1 MSKVSNSEVFGN
13 YSWATLRAVALHGLA
28 MQGLP
33 EASESAAVQLLSL
46 IGEIS
51 PSKGSGQS
59 SLMAKL
65 EEDDDP
71 GNLDESIRSEI
82 RTDSS
87 ALYLGSGE
95 SVVSAARSYVRETRA
110 KAAEARKANFFNGV
124 SKDSSLLTVAQ
135 SKWVEDEEI
144 PTILLPMAE
153 LSDISESIVAMRCVW
168 SAIRLDNCSA
178 AQKKVVNEISDLR
191 KKGPASSVPSGGVA
205 SSSTIPLP
213 IKIVSLKLV
222 DSAPS
227 SKLERVKIKTK
238 EESTGAMATFYNP
251 FAVKKG
257 LAEATIV
264 PEGEE
269 CYILVRFANHLSIP
283 LEVPRCQ
290 LEFDKA
296 EKDLIKAP
304 AVSFVIPG
312 QARDF
317 AVQFPFVVLQANE
330 SENKAAVTN
339 LLYEVKGLR
348 LACLARSF
356 FLPLSPEATPEIK
369 MGSVRNIP
377 EPASTYPLR
386 VSRAKQSE
394 SSNSIRSPKIEVVP
408 AQPNL
413 LLSFAAATT
422 PIREDVVIPVPIADG
437 EVFSLPKIF
446 LSNDSGI
453 SGGGK
458 IEELNISAL
467 GLPGFSNLVLFD
479 FSGVDVDEEMKMAT
493 TLKNKVP
500 VATPLTLTAHCE
512 NMDAQALNN
521 PRNKKVSSLS
531 LKLTAASD
539 MGAHSR
545 GCTVKLSFRY
555 RGATVAPSLEV
566 WRRREIEIRIVRIK
580 GPRMLSL
587 TFRPDLNWD
596 SCYPELCLALA
607 QQDKRTRYIAGDAL
621 KERSQVELTEK
632 DGSDFVVS
640 RLGTDSGIHV
650 CGDKVIA
657 FVAVANE
664 STGSITLSSAEGPV
678 GGFEGNTWDTIKMH
692 PGVSV
697 KVPVIFPRLDRAA
710 GVDQKMCSVTRLL
723 WKSEAVAGETE
734 DCTETG
740 GTIVPLNKRTRAG
753 CIEIPLPCL
762 KTIIDENP
770 MFLSRVCKSPCVI
783 EVSVFTAS
791 GEACTDCV
799 SIGKPVNVTV
809 DVELANWIPDS
820 VLGEVLQTLQF
831 CCTRKGNTEIE
842 SVGKSRR
849 NFVWSGHT
857 RKAIGNTNR
866 KQTHNARI
874 LLLDEGEYT
883 ISACLSFSQMDK
895 VDVVNEIWWAER
907 AQIVQAVRVPPGQ

>member
-1 MSKVSNSEVFGN
+1 M
-13 YSWATLRAVALHGLA
+13 ALHGLA

-46 IGEIS
+46 MGEIS
-51 PSKGSGQS
+51 PSKGSSQS

-71 GNLDESIRSEI
+71 SNLDESARSDI

-87 ALYLGSGE
+87 TLYLGTGE

-110 KAAEARKANFFNGV
+110 KAAEARKANFFSGV

-135 SKWVEDEEI
+135 SKWVEDDEI

-153 LSDISESIVAMRCVW
+153 LSDISESIIAMRCVW

-178 AQKKVVNEISDLR
+178 AQKKVVNEISNLR
-191 KKGPASSVPSGGVA
+191 KKVPASSVPTGVA
-205 SSSTIPLP
+205 SSSTLPLP
-213 IKIVSLKLV
+213 IKIISLQLV

-257 LAEATIV
+257 LVEATIV

-269 CYILVRFANHLSIP
+269 SYIVVRFANHLSIP

-296 EKDLIKAP
+296 GSDLIKAP

-312 QARDF
+312 QATDF
-317 AVQFPFVVLQANE
+317 AVQFPFMVLNA
-330 SENKAAVTN
+330 SELDSEAADTN

-356 FLPLSPEATPEIK
+356 FLPLAAEGTPETK

-386 VSRAKQSE
+386 DSHAKQFE
-394 SSNSIRSPKIEVVP
+394 NSRIIRSPKIEVVP

-413 LLSFAAATT
+413 LLSFAAAST
-422 PIREDVVIPVPIADG
+422 PIRENVVIPVPIADG

-453 SGGGK
+453 SGRGK
-458 IEELNISAL
+458 MEELNISAS

-479 FSGVDVDEEMKMAT
+479 FSGVDVKEEMKVASTM
-493 TLKNKVP
+493 KNKVP
-500 VATPLTLTAHCE
+500 VATPLTLSAHCE

-539 MGAHSR
+539 MGSHTR

-555 RGATVAPSLEV
+555 RGPTAAPSLEV

-596 SCYPELCLALA
+596 SCYSELCLALA
-607 QQDKRTRYIAGDAL
+607 QQDKRARYISGDAL
-621 KERSQVELTEK
+621 KEGPPLRTTETEEHN
-632 DGSDFVVS
+632 FVVS
-640 RLGTDSGIHV
+640 RLGTDSGVHV

-664 STGSITLSSAEGPV
+664 STSSITLSSTEGPV
-678 GGFEGNTWDTIKMH
+678 GGFEGNKWDTVKVH

-697 KVPVIFPRLDRAA
+697 KVPVIFPRLDRAP
-710 GVDQKMCSVTRLL
+710 GVDQKMSSVTRLL
-723 WKSEAVAGETE
+723 WKSEAAVGETA
-734 DCTETG
+734 DSPETG
-740 GTIVPLNKRTRAG
+740 GTIVPLNKRARAG

-770 MFLSRVCKSPCVI
+770 MFVSRVCKSPCSI
-783 EVSVFTAS
+783 EVAVLTAS
-791 GEACTDCV
+791 GEAGADHV

-820 VLGEVLQTLQF
+820 VLGDVLQTLEF
-831 CCTRKGNTEIE
+831 CCTRKGISEME
-842 SVGKSRR
+842 RVGKSQR
-849 NFVWSGHT
+849 NFVWTGHT
-857 RKAIGNTNR
+857 RKAIGSGSR
-866 KQTHNARI
+866 KHSHKARI
-874 LLLDEGEYT
+874 LLLEEGEYI
-883 ISACLSFSQMDK
+883 ISACLSFSPINKGDTTK
-895 VDVVNEIWWAER
+895 EIWWAEKAR
-907 AQIVQAVRVPPGQ
+907 IVHAVRAPRGQ